1 MPSPA
6 KGCRTSSSE
15 RLRKYLQGTP
25 MLKLGRSISVSSVG
39 SAGARKKK
47 RFVASRCNCGIH
59 AILFM
64 SSTQSNPNRLFFGCP
79 NFKTAE
85 SHCKYFL
92 WLDEYVLL
100 FEEEQIND
108 DSLYGQNPKQNH
120 LLDAAVSMEKKLTK
134 LEDKVSSCICKLSP
148 LNWIADS

>member
-1 MPSPA
+1 
-6 KGCRTSSSE
+6 
-15 RLRKYLQGTP
+15 
-25 MLKLGRSISVSSVG
+25 
-39 SAGARKKK
+39 
-47 RFVASRCNCGIH
+47 
-59 AILFM
+59 M

-134 LEDKVSSCICKLSP
+134 LEDKVSRLELQMKNSRHVKCNRSFSYP
-148 LNWIADS
+148 LMVVVFVFEVVFANYLR